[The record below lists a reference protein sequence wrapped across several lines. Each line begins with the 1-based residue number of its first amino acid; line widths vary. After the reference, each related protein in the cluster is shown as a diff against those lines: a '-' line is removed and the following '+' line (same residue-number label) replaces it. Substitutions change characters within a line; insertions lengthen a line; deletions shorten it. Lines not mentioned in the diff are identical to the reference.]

1 MNKICII
8 GVGLIGGSLARAV
21 KEKNPSTLMMGYAQT
36 DKNLK
41 IAKKIGV
48 LDDYS
53 TDIQEAVSNSDLVV
67 LATPVNAFETILEN
81 IKPFL
86 GEQTVV
92 TDVGSTKLNLIASAE
107 KVFGSFPQFLIPAH
121 PIAGK
126 EKNGV
131 EFSDANLFNGKRVV
145 VTPEKNSDQNALD
158 MVISLWEDIGAH
170 VEVMSAIQHD
180 SILGMTSHLPHMLA
194 FNLVDYLMSQNKD
207 AFNYAAGGFKD
218 FSRIASSDHI
228 MWRDI
233 CLNNANEITNHI
245 SGYID
250 NLENLSNMIKN
261 HDSDGIDRLF
271 LNAKQSRDNW
281 LKKK

>member
-21 KEKNPSTLMMGYAQT
+21 KEKNPSTLIMGYSRT

-41 IAKKIGV
+41 IAKKLGV

-53 TDIQEAVSNSDLVV
+53 TDIQEAVSKSDLVV

-86 GEQTVV
+86 GQQTVV

-107 KVFGSFPQFLIPAH
+107 KVFGGFPQFLIPAH

-145 VTPEKNSDQNALD
+145 VTPEKNSDQQALD

-194 FNLVDYLMSQNKD
+194 FNLVDYLISQNKD

-218 FSRIASSDHI
+218 FSRIASSDHT

-250 NLENLSNMIKN
+250 NLENLSNMIKD

-271 LNAKQSRDNW
+271 LNAKQSRDDW